1 MQNTFKIYENLRQTF
16 GDEPAR
22 VLTVTIGQVYEDLA
36 NVVTKVEFNELK
48 EVVRE
53 LAEAQKRTEL
63 KVEEL
68 AEAQKRTELK
78 VEELA
83 EAQKRTELKVEELA
97 EAQKRT
103 EETVRQLVTGID
115 DVKKQLGG
123 LSADVGYGLED
134 RYLPLMKPFVL
145 HQYGAQLP
153 TTAQRKFILYP
164 NGKRDEVNFYLEG
177 ELKGE
182 KVYFIG
188 EAKTKPGK
196 KDVEQFNAVLK
207 RLKVHFN
214 AEVKGFMVG
223 YLFPPEVE
231 DYVKEEYPEI
241 DLFKTYE
248 IEEIARKAS

>member
-48 EVVRE
+48 EVVR
-53 LAEAQKRTEL
+53 
-63 KVEEL
+63 
-68 AEAQKRTELK
+68 
-78 VEELA
+78 ELA